1 MPWFKRL
8 LRQASFIPDPKLALV
23 CHYLLALPAVAT
35 ALGINWLVAPHLSL
49 LPPFLT
55 FVAAVMLTAWYGGFA
70 SAIFATALS
79 GMAINYYFI
88 PPLHAW
94 SLKPADA
101 GTIIFFAIEA
111 LVMAYCIDYLRR
123 NEERWRRVTVDL
135 EQQVVTKHG
144 ELSEKEERLRLLM
157 YELAATEERER
168 RQLAAELHDYLAQL
182 LILARMRIKQAQQTL
197 YRSPEESNR
206 FVGQTD
212 ELLRRSVDYV
222 RTLMAELYPAHLQEL
237 GLAAA
242 LRWLAEQMPRHGL
255 TVEVSIGT
263 DSFSISDEVAKFI
276 YLSVRE
282 LLMNVVKHAAV
293 AHAQV
298 TLTIDADS
306 LVVRVQDKGRGF
318 EPLRLVPTSEG
329 QRFGLTHV
337 RDRIT
342 TLGGRLLIN
351 SILGEGT
358 CTTII
363 VPLRTSLQ
371 SVALKAARTDTR
383 DRIGATPEELANQES
398 LPF

>member
-8 LRQASFIPDPKLALV
+8 LRQASFIPDPKLTLV
-23 CHYLLALPAVAT
+23 YRYLLALPAVAT

-88 PPLHAW
+88 PPLYAW

-306 LVVRVQDKGRGF
+306 LVVSVQDKGRGF
-318 EPLRLVPTSEG
+318 EPLRLVPTSGG